1 MARKSNIEK
10 YNDTLTKDELTERAR
25 NAGIKSGEARRK
37 KSTFKESL
45 NTLLSLTMKAEDAA
59 NIEELQSMASL
70 KGKNLTVQET
80 ILLAQIKKAM
90 GGDTTAAVYIR
101 DTCGQR
107 PGEAVDVKMN
117 LPIFYEG
124 EDELED

>member
-1 MARKSNIEK
+1 MASNIEK
-10 YNDTLTKDELTERAR
+10 YNETLTKDELIERAR

-37 KSTFKESL
+37 KRSFKDSL
-45 NTLLSLTMKAEDAA
+45 STLLSLTMKAGDATD
-59 NIEELQSMASL
+59 IEALQSMASL
-70 KGKNLTVQET
+70 KGKNLTVQDT

-107 PGEAVDVKMN
+107 PGESVDVNMK
-117 LPIFYEG
+117 LPVLFEG
-124 EDELED
+124 EDDIEE